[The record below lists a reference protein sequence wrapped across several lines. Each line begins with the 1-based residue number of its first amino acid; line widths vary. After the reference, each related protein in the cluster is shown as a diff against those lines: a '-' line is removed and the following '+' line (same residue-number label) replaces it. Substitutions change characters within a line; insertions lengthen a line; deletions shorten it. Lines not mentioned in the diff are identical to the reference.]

1 LNNIGLENEIGDKK
15 SMSHFEFEK
24 LISQADVYSEKFTK
38 NNVAL
43 CYKLSMASQV
53 DEIKNDK
60 HLNMDFSEF
69 IEAFARVAD

>member
-15 SMSHFEFEK
+15 YMSHFEFEK